1 MALCRTSATSQWYI
15 VIRDTLSDLQLAFH
29 EEIVKTL
36 LTELF
41 GFVHLCRFDE
51 GDKNTL
57 AGAKTQASAPE
68 TLPRQKQAPFPHR

>member
-1 MALCRTSATSQWYI
+1 MALCRTSATSQWYM

-41 GFVHLCRFDE
+41 GFVHLCRIDE
-51 GDKNTL
+51 GRT
-57 AGAKTQASAPE
+57 KT
-68 TLPRQKQAPFPHR
+68 R